1 MHIADVLGILDHL
14 ERTTELTGPV
24 NASAPG
30 PVESRDLM
38 AAVRRRVGAR
48 VSFPMPRWMLEMG
61 ALARGTETELILKSR
76 WVLPERLVA
85 SGYTFAF
92 PTLGAALDDLLT

>member
-1 MHIADVLGILDHL
+1 
-14 ERTTELTGPV
+14 
-24 NASAPG
+24 
-30 PVESRDLM
+30 
-38 AAVRRRVGAR
+38 
-48 VSFPMPRWMLEMG
+48 MPRWMLEIG

-85 SGYTFAF
+85 SGYKFAF